1 MFCNVSF
8 GGIVGDLLK
17 KFGKTPPACMKGDC
31 KNGYGTYAWEDGNI
45 YVGEF
50 KNSLEHGQGTYT
62 YSDGR
67 IDKGIWKNDRLVEP
81 N

>member
-1 MFCNVSF
+1 
-8 GGIVGDLLK
+8 
-17 KFGKTPPACMKGDC
+17 MKGDC

-50 KNSLEHGQGTYT
+50 KNSLEHGQGTFT
-62 YSDGR
+62 YSDGKVQR
-67 IDKGIWKNDRLVEP
+67 GIWKNNKLVEP